1 MDFITL
7 TFTVGAGSALFL
19 AGGILTL
26 RALRRAED
34 RDEG

>member
-1 MDFITL
+1 MSFVTL
-7 TFTVGAGSALFL
+7 TFTVGGGSALFL

-34 RDEG
+34 RDDG